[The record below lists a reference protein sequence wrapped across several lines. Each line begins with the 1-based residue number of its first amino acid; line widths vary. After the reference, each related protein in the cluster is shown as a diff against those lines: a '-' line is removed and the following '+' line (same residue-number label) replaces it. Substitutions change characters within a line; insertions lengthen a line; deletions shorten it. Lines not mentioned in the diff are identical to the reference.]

1 MHTEF
6 HCGYT
11 YPVNKQRFMYGTW
24 AVSHSVLMSDFGASA
39 TAPCN
44 STDVISG
51 IQRRN
56 VFTCTILSTI
66 TTGITAIINVR
77 YWSEKKNKYKR
88 WEKKNLLFFHF
99 HAFCLILLFFF
110 FPPLYG
116 FHKPLLSYHCEIV
129 TSAFYFAHKP
139 RIWFQT
145 IF

>member
-24 AVSHSVLMSDFGASA
+24 AVSCSVLMSDFGASA

-44 STDVISG
+44 SADVNSG

-56 VFTCTILSTI
+56 VFICTILRTI
-66 TTGITAIINVR
+66 TNGITARINVR
-77 YWSEKKNKYKR
+77 YWNEKKKR
-88 WEKKNLLFFHF
+88 VKKNISFIFSF
-99 HAFCLILLFFF
+99 SCILSYSLSFFF
-110 FPPLYG
+110 SPPPYG
-116 FHKPLLSYHCEIV
+116 FHKPLLLYHCEIV
-129 TSAFYFAHKP
+129 TSGFYFAHKP
-139 RIWFQT
+139 WIWFQT

>member
-24 AVSHSVLMSDFGASA
+24 AFSCSVLMSDFGASA

-44 STDVISG
+44 SADIISG

-56 VFTCTILSTI
+56 VFICTILSTI
-66 TTGITAIINVR
+66 TTGIKARTNVR
-77 YWSEKKNKYKR
+77 YWSEKKKKG
-88 WEKKNLLFFHF
+88 EKKIYLLFFHF
-99 HAFCLILLFFF
+99 YALCLILFLFFF
-110 FPPLYG
+110 FPPPYG

-129 TSAFYFAHKP
+129 TSGFYFAHKLW
-139 RIWFQT
+139 IWFQT